1 MGARERFEQHGQ
13 QIVDAYSALQD
24 QIFEVIIN
32 TLKDGDYRHVDK
44 GDVVLWQAEQLQ
56 KLGQLNQET
65 MQLMAN
71 ADGLSKAAIV
81 DLVKFNGLQVQDEV
95 DNEIQSLTNE
105 PAPVSN
111 DVQLLL
117 NGIVSQTWDDL
128 QNNINESLVTRNYG
142 ASSVSHVYR
151 RILTESTAATVSG
164 LLTHQDAVEAAVY
177 RAVDRGLPTK
187 LVDKAGR
194 NWSLEGYARAVVNTT
209 VNHTYNAVRLQ
220 RMKDFGMH
228 LALMSSHPNSRPA
241 CAWIQ
246 GHVVNLVPPES
257 PDYNDKYDSIFNH
270 GYGTP
275 AGTQGVNCRHHLFP
289 FVPGVSVNHQP
300 QYDPEEVIK
309 NGKLVQQQRARERAI
324 RAAKHRL
331 QAAKELGDV
340 EMVNQTKTLLRA
352 RQRKLREFIKDT
364 NAGRK
369 VPILTR
375 DYSREKIVKVVPK
388 DYMAKKQ
395 EFKIFKSSNRVSRV
409 HTKQVR
415 GYRENFWSEGSS
427 KKYRSTIKTI
437 DQAMHE
443 YRKQSIPKI
452 VVTDSRKMG
461 KRAAAA
467 YDHVAG
473 ALYVNSDVMKNGQSI
488 AEYLKSGY
496 FASTNVNDIIKHE
509 MTHKLN
515 WDKAREE
522 YHLHPNRYRDVE
534 DAIDKLNEPIFNYA
548 KRLTYDDPRLF
559 DNSRYLRDTMFHH
572 KSREVV
578 AELNVL
584 NISDDM
590 LRKMLKEVLA

>member
-1 MGARERFEQHGQ
+1 MGAREHFEQHGQ
-13 QIVDAYSALQD
+13 QIVDAYSALQY
-24 QIFEVIIN
+24 QIFKVIIN

-65 MQLMAN
+65 MQLMAS

-95 DNEIQSLTNE
+95 DNEIQALTNE
-105 PAPVSN
+105 PVPVSN

-151 RILTESTAATVSG
+151 QILTESTAATVSG
-164 LLTHQDAVEAAVY
+164 LLTHQDAVESAVY

-289 FVPGVSVNHQP
+289 FVPGVSVNHQS
-300 QYDPEEVIK
+300 QYDPEEAIK

-331 QAAKELGDV
+331 RAAEELGDV
-340 EMVNQTKTLLRA
+340 QMVNQTKTLLRA
-352 RQRKLREFIKDT
+352 RQGKLREFIKDT
-364 NAGRK
+364 NAGHK

-375 DYSREKIVKVVPK
+375 DYSREKALGPHDSQVNYINRHRAKELARLKKTYGPHGFPK
-388 DYMAKKQ
+388 TPQ
-395 EFKIFKSSNRVSRV
+395 EYQRLLYNKN
-409 HTKQVR
+409 T
-415 GYRENFWSEGSS
+415 G
-427 KKYRSTIKTI
+427 
-437 DQAMHE
+437 QAMHA
-443 YRKQSIPKI
+443 YVQARKQHTVEPVIKYTDYIHTKKRLDTEVVGMETSTGQVIKSYSDHTFDRIFGVRKDPHGKLRIGVSIDDMKAMLHSDKTKYSDKRHTTKYRTKQGY
-452 VVTDSRKMG
+452 VV
-461 KRAAAA
+461 
-467 YDHVAG
+467 
-473 ALYVNSDVMKNGQSI
+473 
-488 AEYLKSGY
+488 
-496 FASTNVNDIIKHE
+496 VNDKGSII
-509 MTHKLN
+509 T
-515 WDKAREE
+515 
-522 YHLHPNRYRDVE
+522 VV
-534 DAIDKLNEPIFNYA
+534 
-548 KRLTYDDPRLF
+548 PR
-559 DNSRYLRDTMFHH
+559 R
-572 KSREVV
+572 
-578 AELNVL
+578 
-584 NISDDM
+584 
-590 LRKMLKEVLA
+590 